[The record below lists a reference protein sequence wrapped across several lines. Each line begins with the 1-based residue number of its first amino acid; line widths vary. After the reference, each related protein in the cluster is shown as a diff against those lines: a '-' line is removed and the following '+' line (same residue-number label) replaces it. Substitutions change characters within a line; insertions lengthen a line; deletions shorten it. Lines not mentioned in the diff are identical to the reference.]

1 MQQGLTG
8 LGRELDVSAH
18 MGEKFVDP
26 PSSAWARQ
34 AALQPE
40 GWQLAVAVAVLAAA
54 AVPALRSAEPIPDQ
68 QQVGFHRQY
77 RRRPRE

>member
-1 MQQGLTG
+1 MGPEQ
-8 LGRELDVSAH
+8 ELNVSAH

-40 GWQLAVAVAVLAAA
+40 GWRLAVAVVVLAAV

-68 QQVGFHRQY
+68 QQVGCHRQY
-77 RRRPRE
+77 RRRPME

>member
-1 MQQGLTG
+1 MGPEQ
-8 LGRELDVSAH
+8 ELDASAH

-34 AALQPE
+34 VALQPK
-40 GWQLAVAVAVLAAA
+40 GWRLAVAVAVLAAA

-68 QQVGFHRQY
+68 QQICCHHQY
-77 RRRPRE
+77 RRRPME